1 MLEGI
6 LHAMA
11 VETALKWPTIFLL
24 TSAALLVIGS
34 EARAAARLSPRAA
47 TFLRW
52 SVVATAL
59 VVGAALAWRVAW
71 LGDDAFISFRFAQNF
86 AKGQG
91 LVFNPGEWV
100 EGYTNFLWTL
110 FLGWGGKLGADIP
123 LLALAGN
130 LLSFFLVL
138 LLLAATAR
146 TLGPPRAVVP
156 FAALAAALSRPM
168 YTFATSGLETMTAT
182 LLVLAG
188 VWACAR
194 RRAPTVL
201 SSAALILASLCRPDL
216 LLLWACMGFAWIGSD
231 LLHRSSTAEWSAIGR
246 RAAAYAAP
254 FLGLWVP
261 CLSYRWATY
270 GEPFPNTYYMR
281 AASDPHYGQGIAYL
295 AEFVGTTGAWAW
307 VPVLGIA
314 LCGRPRSPSDT
325 RLRLFVG
332 ASFLAFLPYVARVGG
347 DFMEHRFLV
356 PLVPIA
362 FLGIEVGLR
371 RILSA
376 QGGLREPAPA
386 HAPSVAERRFALLA
400 AAAVSLAAAALP
412 VRFIEPRA
420 LRWNL
425 AAEETFYPIG
435 AISPLQI
442 ESPMWTGGQKLRQ
455 VFTDRGLRPRLATDT
470 PGMVGYL
477 SDLPLVDARGVITRS
492 IARKPLRERGRPGHE
507 RWASVSEL
515 IAEGAVIGT
524 FNPFG
529 SYGELASAT
538 VDGLAFYLLTLDEE
552 LVEALAGLPG
562 ARLPDPEGAV
572 EAILA
577 KGDPGLVE
585 EAIRFY
591 SGFVVDP
598 GLRSRLLARL
608 DQGRMR

>member
-1 MLEGI
+1 MLEEI

-11 VETALKWPTIFLL
+11 VETARTWPTIILL
-24 TSAALLVIGS
+24 TASALLVLGF
-34 EARAAARLSPRAA
+34 EARVATRLGQRAA

-52 SVVATAL
+52 SLAATAV

-71 LGDDAFISFRFAQNF
+71 LGDDAFISFRYADNF
-86 AKGQG
+86 AKGHG

-110 FLGWGGKLGADIP
+110 FLGWGGRLGADIP
-123 LLALAGN
+123 LLALGGN
-130 LLSFFLVL
+130 LLSFLLVL
-138 LLLAATAR
+138 LLLASTAR
-146 TLGPPRAVVP
+146 ALGPSRAVVP

-168 YTFATSGLETMTAT
+168 YTFATSGLETMTST

-188 VWACAR
+188 VWACAQ

-231 LLHRSSTAEWSAIGR
+231 LLHRSSTAGWSATGR

-261 CLSYRWATY
+261 CLAFRWATY
-270 GEPFPNTYYMR
+270 GDPFPNTYYMR
-281 AASDPHYGQGIAYL
+281 AASDPHYVQGIAYL

-314 LCGRPRSPSDT
+314 LLGRLRSPSDT

-332 ASFLAFLPYVARVGG
+332 ASFLSFLPYVARVGG

-371 RILSA
+371 RILA
-376 QGGLREPAPA
+376 TGDDPAPA
-386 HAPSVAERRFALLA
+386 HAPSVAERRFALLT

-435 AISPLQI
+435 SISPLRI
-442 ESPMWTGGQKLRQ
+442 ESPMWTGAQKLRQ
-455 VFTDRGLRPRLATDT
+455 VFTDRGVRPRLATDC
-470 PGMVGYL
+470 PGMIGYV
-477 SDLPLVDARGVITRS
+477 SDLSLVDARGVITRS
-492 IARKPLRERGRPGHE
+492 IARQPLRSRGRPGHE
-507 RWASVSEL
+507 RWASATEL
-515 IAEGAVIGT
+515 IAEGAAIST

-529 SYGELASAT
+529 PFGELASAT
-538 VDGLAFYLLTLDEE
+538 VDDLGFYLLSLDGE

-562 ARLPDPEGAV
+562 VRLPDPQRDV

-577 KGDPGLVE
+577 KGDPRLVE

-591 SGFVVDP
+591 SRFLVDP
-598 GLRSRLLARL
+598 RLRSRLLARL
-608 DQGRMR
+608 DQGRIH